1 MRILVTGKNGQLAS
15 ELQQQCP
22 VEYELVPLAKDE
34 LDISNKAEVMNIVE
48 RIRPDVIINSAA
60 YTGVDKA
67 EQERDTAFAVNTLGA
82 ENLAFACKHFNVR
95 LLHVSTDFV
104 FDGAKSSPYLVSD
117 AVSPVGIYGASKAE
131 AETAIRNILPE
142 AIILRTSWVYAAHG
156 NNFSNTML
164 RLMSERDQLGIV
176 ADQIGTP
183 TWTGT
188 IAEVLFTLVGKQE
201 VYGIYHCTDLG
212 VASWYDFAVA
222 IFEEGKEV
230 GLIPAEKG
238 LVIKAITTKDYPTP
252 AKRPAYSVLDKT
264 RLVEELG
271 IELRHWRA
279 SLRLAFSRK
288 AKGLQSEEL

>member
-60 YTGVDKA
+60 YTAVDKA

-82 ENLAFACKHFNVR
+82 ENLAFACKLFNVR
-95 LLHVSTDFV
+95 LFHVSTDFV
-104 FDGAKSSPYLVSD
+104 FDGEKSSPYLVSD
-117 AVSPVGIYGASKAE
+117 TVNPIGTYGASKAE

-142 AIILRTSWVYAAHG
+142 ALILRTSWVYAAHG
-156 NNFSNTML
+156 KNFSNTML
-164 RLMSERDQLGIV
+164 RLMSECDQLGIV
-176 ADQIGTP
+176 ADQVGTP

-188 IAEVLFTLVGKQE
+188 IAEVLFALAGKKE
-201 VYGIYHCTDLG
+201 AYGIYHCTDLG

-222 IFEEGKEV
+222 IFEEGKAV
-230 GLIPAEKG
+230 GLLPGDKD
-238 LVIKAITTKDYPTP
+238 LVINAITTKDYPTP
-252 AKRPAYSVLDKT
+252 AKRPAYSVLDKS
-264 RLVEELG
+264 RLAEELG
-271 IELRHWRA
+271 IELRHWRE
-279 SLRLAFSRK
+279 SLRLALSCK
-288 AKGLQSEEL
+288 AKELLPKEL